1 METKTTM
8 PLAMLRRALSAQLLE
23 LEQMHELAKKATFRC
38 YPDTPV
44 NDDELT
50 MTAHMSLAI
59 DHMRHANAIVGKLLF
74 SALSD
79 ADREQAAEA
88 GRRA

>member
-23 LEQMHELAKKATFRC
+23 LEQMHAVANKAWREN
-38 YPDTPV
+38 PV
-44 NDDELT
+44 DNDELT
-50 MTAHMSLAI
+50 LTAHMSLAI
-59 DHMRHANAIVGKLLF
+59 DHLRHCNAIVGKLLF
-74 SALSD
+74 NALSD

>member
-23 LEQMHELAKKATFRC
+23 LEQMHDTAQKAWC
-38 YPDTPV
+38 ANPV
-44 NDDELT
+44 DNDELT

-59 DHMRHANAIVGKLLF
+59 DHLRHCNAIVGKLLVA
-74 SALSD
+74 ALSD